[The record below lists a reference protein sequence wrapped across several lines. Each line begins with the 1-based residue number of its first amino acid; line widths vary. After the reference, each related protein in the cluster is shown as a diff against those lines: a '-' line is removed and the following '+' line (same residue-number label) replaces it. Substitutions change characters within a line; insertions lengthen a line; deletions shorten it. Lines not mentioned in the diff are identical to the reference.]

1 MGPPLA
7 LACFPSAQMALPLAL
22 TFFSKKFSSLQ
33 PPFLRLP
40 VYLIKRYPN
49 LTHPEQYLETLLAK
63 KEWTDEECRWLL
75 HYLEHTPAAELKA
88 MLLEAFLERNIPV
101 PGVADQ
107 ESILANIHARMQPV
121 QETKTIPMRRSRK
134 WLAAAAIAGGI
145 IVAGGIVRNTMQKK
159 EGLPQ
164 QTIAVHHSGDIAP
177 GGNKARLVLGSG
189 QSVALDQAADGAIAS
204 EANIRKQNES
214 LIYDDAVPQG
224 MTAWNT
230 LITPR
235 GGQYR
240 VQLSDGTKIWLN
252 AASSL
257 EYPVAFNGSEREVKL
272 SGEAYF
278 EVAADAFKPF
288 YVTMNG
294 MKVQVLGTS
303 FNIKAYAEEKEFT
316 TTLTSGAVRVTS
328 SGKQL
333 TLKPGQQSTFTPA
346 SNSLAMTEGDPE
358 GATAWKNG
366 IITFRNDELSAVMRE
381 VSRWYDVDIAYEN
394 KLTGTIH
401 VTGAMRKQEY
411 LSEALKIL
419 ELTANVHFMVEG
431 RTVKVIQ

>member
-1 MGPPLA
+1 M
-7 LACFPSAQMALPLAL
+7 
-22 TFFSKKFSSLQ
+22 
-33 PPFLRLP
+33 
-40 VYLIKRYPN
+40 
-49 LTHPEQYLETLLAK
+49 THPEQYLETLLAK
-63 KEWTDEECRWLL
+63 KEWSDEECRWLL

-101 PGVADQ
+101 PGITDQ
-107 ESILANIHARMQPV
+107 ENILANIHARMQPL
-121 QETKTIPMRRSRK
+121 QETKVTPMRRPRK
-134 WLAAAAIAGGI
+134 WLVAAAIAGGI
-145 IVAGGIVRNTMQKK
+145 VAAGGILRNTMQEK
-159 EGLPQ
+159 ERLPQ
-164 QTIAVHHSGDIAP
+164 TTARVHHGGDIAP
-177 GGNKARLVLGSG
+177 GGNKARLVLGNG
-189 QSVALDQAADGAIAS
+189 RSVALDQTADGAIAS

-214 LIYDDAVPQG
+214 LIYHDDAAPQG
-224 MTAWNT
+224 KTAWNT

-257 EYPVAFNGSEREVKL
+257 EYPVAFNGGEREVKL

-303 FNIKAYAEEKEFT
+303 FNIKAYADEKEFT

-328 SGKQL
+328 SGRQL

-346 SNSLAMTEGDPE
+346 SNSLAMAEGDPE

-366 IITFRNDELSAVMRE
+366 IINFRNDELSAVMRE

-419 ELTANVHFMVEG
+419 ELTANVHFTVEG